1 MIERNSSNHTSLKV
15 KTANVKLS
23 SQASPVKLKAETTNI
38 MPSSQVSPV
47 RLKAETANIMPS
59 SQVSP
64 VKLEAETA
72 NIMPSSQ
79 VSPVKLE
86 AETANIMPSSQVS
99 PVKLKTETA
108 NIMPSS
114 QVSPVKIID
123 EEVNII
129 SKPSNHTSETTELT
143 SRRRTRKRKLIAP
156 RKCDDLRGK
165 YQELYSTITDGERLT
180 DRHIDAAN
188 QLLSDKFPNIQGL
201 CTPLLGQ
208 KLQYPVYNCFTAAA
222 GFSYVQI
229 IHCPVFEHWITIEIS
244 FDEEVRIFD
253 SLFVNKLSYE
263 VKKQIASIV
272 QTKHNQIELKLE
284 KTQQQQNATD
294 CGIFAIAFATDLCHG
309 IDPVRCN
316 YSDGNELR
324 HHFLKCLQEGIISP
338 FPKQSIANRKPLLKR
353 MNIYCK
359 CRLPYILEHKKK
371 KEISGMADDIK
382 MIYCDCCQHWFH
394 LTCVNVKGEFSSI
407 KDTNTEWICD
417 ECATSF
423 DLFSDQE

>member
-1 MIERNSSNHTSLKV
+1 MKETHPIIRTSLKV
-15 KTANVKLS
+15 ETANVKLS
-23 SQASPVKLKAETTNI
+23 SQSSPVK
-38 MPSSQVSPV
+38 
-47 RLKAETANIMPS
+47 LKAETANIMPS
-59 SQVSP
+59 SEVSP

-79 VSPVKLE
+79 VSL
-86 AETANIMPSSQVS
+86 
-99 PVKLKTETA
+99 
-108 NIMPSS
+108 
-114 QVSPVKIID
+114 VKIID
-123 EEVNII
+123 KEVNII

-143 SRRRTRKRKLIAP
+143 SSRRARKRKLIAP
-156 RKCDDLRGK
+156 RKRDDLRGK

-201 CTPLLGQ
+201 CTPLLGR

-338 FPKQSIANRKPLLKR
+338 FPKQSIAKRKPLLKR

-371 KEISGMADDIK
+371 KEISGMVDDIK

-394 LTCVNVKGEFSSI
+394 LTCVNVKGEFASI
-407 KDTNTEWICD
+407 KDTKNTEWICD
-417 ECATSF
+417 ECAGSGITVVYMHIVYTYIITIS
-423 DLFSDQE
+423 

>member
-15 KTANVKLS
+15 ETANVKLS
-23 SQASPVKLKAETTNI
+23 SQVSPVKLEAETANI

-64 VKLEAETA
+64 VK
-72 NIMPSSQ
+72 
-79 VSPVKLE
+79 
-86 AETANIMPSSQVS
+86 
-99 PVKLKTETA
+99 
-108 NIMPSS
+108 
-114 QVSPVKIID
+114 IID

-129 SKPSNHTSETTELT
+129 SKLSNHTSETTELT

-263 VKKQIASIV
+263 VKKQIASII

-284 KTQQQQNATD
+284 KTQQQQNTTD

-324 HHFLKCLQEGIISP
+324 LIFLSAYNKELLVHFQNSQLQRES
-338 FPKQSIANRKPLLKR
+338 L
-353 MNIYCK
+353 Y
-359 CRLPYILEHKKK
+359 
-371 KEISGMADDIK
+371 
-382 MIYCDCCQHWFH
+382 
-394 LTCVNVKGEFSSI
+394 
-407 KDTNTEWICD
+407 
-417 ECATSF
+417 
-423 DLFSDQE
+423 